1 MKLEEREQAKNS
13 DLAGQ
18 AASGCRFCG
27 APLQHTFVD
36 LGMSPLCE
44 SWLTAADLNQMEPF
58 YPLHAFVCDQCFL
71 VQVRA
76 HVSGEKI
83 FGGDY
88 AYFSSYSTSWLEHAR
103 RYVEQMTTRWQLNS
117 HSQVIEV
124 ASNDGYLL
132 QFFVQRGISALGIE
146 PAENCAAAAREKG
159 VETRCLFFGTATA
172 QRLRD
177 EGLRANLLLG
187 NNVLA
192 HVPDLN
198 DFVAGIKIVL
208 ADEGV
213 NTMEFPHLMRLME
226 GNQFDTIYQEHYCY
240 FSLSTIIQVYRAHGL
255 TIFDVEELPTH
266 GGSLRIYA
274 RHTAD
279 ESKPVQPAVS
289 QLLNK
294 EIEAGYQ
301 RLDVYLNFTEQ
312 VIEVKHRFLEFLI
325 AARRDG
331 KSVAGYGAPGKA
343 ATLLNYCGVRD
354 DLIQYTVDRNPY
366 KHGRFMPGVHIP
378 VHPPE
383 QLAVTK
389 PDYIV
394 ILPWNLKD
402 EITTQL
408 QYTRAWGAKFVVPI
422 PCLSID

>member
-1 MKLEEREQAKNS
+1 MKVKERELEKDS
-13 DLAGQ
+13 DLAGH
-18 AASGCRFCG
+18 ATLGCRFCG
-27 APLQHTFVD
+27 APLTHTFVD

-44 SWLTAADLNQMEPF
+44 SWLTAADIHRMEPF
-58 YPLHAFVCDQCFL
+58 YPLHAYVCDRCFL
-71 VQVRA
+71 VQVSA

-88 AYFSSYSTSWLEHAR
+88 AYFSSYSTSWLDHAR

-117 HSQVIEV
+117 RSQVIEV

-132 QFFVQRGISALGIE
+132 QYFVQRGIPALGIE

-159 VETRCLFFGTATA
+159 VETRCLFFGTETA
-172 QRLRD
+172 RRLRD

-208 ADEGV
+208 ADDGV
-213 NTMEFPHLMRLME
+213 NTMEFPHLMRLIE

-240 FSLSTIIQVYRAHGL
+240 FSLSTINQVYRAHGL

-274 RHTAD
+274 RHTED
-279 ESKPVQPAVS
+279 PSKPVQPAVP
-289 QLLNK
+289 QLLSR

-343 ATLLNYCGVRD
+343 ATLLNYCGVRS

-383 QLAVTK
+383 QLALTR

-394 ILPWNLKD
+394 ILPWNLKE
-402 EITTQL
+402 EITAQL
-408 QYTRAWGAKFVVPI
+408 QYTRAWGAQLVVPI
-422 PCLSID
+422 PCLTVD